1 MWSEKTR
8 GKISEEAMKRVLIHH
23 MQHELDTAHWHA
35 FRGQAYQSFC
45 PLIVTKKLSSYVP
58 LVCRFHE
65 RVIFLCKE
73 LFQGFWGVFFVMNFT
88 RVFSVLSYPQ
98 ARTTSAQLTYAT
110 LFFYS
115 AGGVELLAK
124 QGRIKVVNTL
134 ESRLEMM
141 SKQVCRQV
149 DGTFKPRKTCVVYC
163 SVSQFGSKLNSG
175 V

>member
-1 MWSEKTR
+1 M
-8 GKISEEAMKRVLIHH
+8 L
-23 MQHELDTAHWHA
+23 Q
-35 FRGQAYQSFC
+35 
-45 PLIVTKKLSSYVP
+45 
-58 LVCRFHE
+58 LVCRFYE
-65 RVIFLCKE
+65 RVILLCKE

-88 RVFSVLSYPQ
+88 QVFSVLSCPQ
-98 ARTTSAQLTYAT
+98 AITTSAQLTYAT

-141 SKQVCRQV
+141 SKQVWKQL
-149 DGTFKPRKTCVVYC
+149 DGIVKPRKTGVVYC
-163 SVSQFGSKLNSG
+163 SASQFGSKLNSS